1 MGPPMKSWYRDSLSY
16 HLLRAARLHRTRAA
30 AMLAEIGLHPGQE
43 TVLQLLSEQDGQT
56 MSALADAMGVQPP
69 TVTKMIARMG
79 AQGLVTRDASGEDGR
94 KVHVLLTDE
103 GRDCARKLKTL
114 WRGLERDATRGL
126 STKDHAH
133 LAELLE
139 RMASAWMP
147 PSEEEPE
154 KTKKRGKKSKKSA
167 KSEKKSAKKTKG
179 SRKAEAA

>member
-1 MGPPMKSWYRDSLSY
+1 MKSWYRDSLSY

-56 MSALADAMGVQPP
+56 MSGLAEAMGVQPP

-94 KVHVLLTDE
+94 KIHVLLTDE
-103 GRDCARKLKTL
+103 GRECARKLKAL
-114 WRGLERDATRGL
+114 WRGLERDATRELNSKERG
-126 STKDHAH
+126 D

-147 PSEEEPE
+147 HSDDEPA
-154 KTKKRGKKSKKSA
+154 KGKKRDKKSKKSGKSDKKSGKKA
-167 KSEKKSAKKTKG
+167 KSG
-179 SRKAEAA
+179 R